1 VTRATSSIWL
11 LRRSCEIVESHRVVD
26 ENALARRRVRCP
38 HSEQAEQQSVVRK
51 PYAIPAGASV
61 HKYGGLGY
69 VGFAEEVR
77 QQEKALGFAFD
88 YIVVCTVTG
97 STNARMH
104 VARLKPLTSRGWL
117 PLARQ
122 FLGLSNLCGGHAL
135 CKLVSFFYRTFHAPR
150 GR

>member
-1 VTRATSSIWL
+1 LKSLIPGRRSPQPRATTPKHIPPRHPDRL
-11 LRRSCEIVESHRVVD
+11 
-26 ENALARRRVRCP
+26 RRVR
-38 HSEQAEQQSVVRK
+38 A
-51 PYAIPAGASV
+51 
-61 HKYGGLGY
+61 GLGY

-97 STNARMH
+97 STDARMR

-122 FLGLSNLCGGHAL
+122 FLGLSNLCGGHAS